1 LVCIIRTTE
10 AATLSG
16 LKKRTYNLDG
26 EVIERVRRALQAK
39 TDTEAIHRALQKT
52 LDDQELE
59 TAVDALLKA
68 ARFRT
73 VYR

>member
-1 LVCIIRTTE
+1 MRGQSMG
-10 AATLSG
+10 A

-52 LDDQELE
+52 LDDREIE
-59 TAVDALLKA
+59 DALESLLRA
-68 ARFRT
+68 GRFRT
-73 VYR
+73 LYR

>member
-1 LVCIIRTTE
+1 V
-10 AATLSG
+10 ALSA
-16 LKKRTYNLDG
+16 LKKKTYNLDG
-26 EVIERVRRALQAK
+26 EIIERVRRALQAK

-59 TAVDALLKA
+59 TAVGALLKA
-68 ARFRT
+68 ARFRA